1 MSHRSARLT
10 AVTMF
15 ALTLALAAAP
25 RARAADADIEPTFL
39 DQKSTLDA
47 KQALHLDITA
57 SINAPVD
64 KVYDAMTN
72 PEKVATYDAQI
83 TSAKLISKSA
93 NGKVV
98 EFFGETIAVPNAP
111 KSLKVKYTFDP
122 DKKIVTSQS
131 TGKALIQFKNEAT
144 LTPSKDGKG
153 TEVHYASVSANPS
166 KALNMD
172 TPEFMRREAV
182 LNTFMAQMRNA
193 GKYIQAGGKEAPPL
207 PPLSDA
213 AH

>member
-25 RARAADADIEPTFL
+25 RVRAADVDIAPTFE

-47 KQALHLDITA
+47 KKALHLDLTA
-57 SINAPVD
+57 SMNAPVD
-64 KVYDAMTN
+64 KVYDALTN

-83 TSAKLISKSA
+83 TSAKLVSKSA

-98 EFFGETIAVPNAP
+98 EFFGQTIAVPNAP
-111 KSLKVKYTFDP
+111 KSLKVKFTFDP
-122 DKKIVTSQS
+122 DKKTIVSQS
-131 TGKALIQFKNEAT
+131 TGKALIQFRNEVA
-144 LTPSKDGKG
+144 LSPSKDGKG
-153 TEVHYASVSANPS
+153 TEIHYTSVSADPS
-166 KALNMD
+166 KALGMD
-172 TPEFMRREAV
+172 TPEFMRIGAARG
-182 LNTFMAQMRNA
+182 TFMSTLNNA
-193 GKYIQAGGKEAPPL
+193 GKYIQSGGKEAPPL